1 MSIIKQILVKIA
13 FIFYFM
19 LSFVMMILLY
29 FLDLVISVIGE
40 FSKLTRWHF
49 GEKKS
54 HDQFWQNPNALFWPY
69 LRCMPVGKNC
79 ILSL

>member
-1 MSIIKQILVKIA
+1 MPVAFYESLKMSSIKQILVKIA

-19 LSFVMMILLY
+19 LSFVTMIFLY

-49 GEKKS
+49 GEKKVMTN
-54 HDQFWQNPNALFWPY
+54 F
-69 LRCMPVGKNC
+69 GKIQMHC
-79 ILSL
+79 SDHT